1 VPGFSTPFVVLF
13 FHVQWVQLRCE
24 VIVRVVD
31 IGGIDD
37 HHQVNRVIRLGSFD
51 YHDKCHSWSTYS
63 NNSLMRLDTRMIFI
77 DPWFII
83 NTCNIGIIWLF
94 WTPLSV
100 LYVVISLPFFCRGPC
115 CLFNKK
121 SCLYCLIMC
130 LYVLSSVLW
139 CAFTCPVRSLSPVF
153 LLEGSCLIQFIYVC
167 LCIVL
172 FYLSPFLYLVYLM
185 LTV

>member
-1 VPGFSTPFVVLF
+1 VPVLKAVPEFSTPFVVL
-13 FHVQWVQLRCE
+13 LRWE

-37 HHQVNRVIRLGSFD
+37 HHQISEVNRVVRLGSFN

-77 DPWFII
+77 DPWIII

-100 LYVVISLPFFCRGPC
+100 LYVVISLPVFCRGPC

-130 LYVLSSVLW
+130 LYVPCLIMCLYVLSSVLW
-139 CAFTCPVRSLSPVF
+139 CAFTFPEKNDVLSV
-153 LLEGSCLIQFIYVC
+153 LYLQFFCWRVH
-167 LCIVL
+167 VL
-172 FYLSPFLYLVYLM
+172 FNLFMFVC
-185 LTV
+185 V

>member
-1 VPGFSTPFVVLF
+1 VPVLKAVPGFSTPFVVLF

-83 NTCNIGIIWLF
+83 NTCNIVIIWLF

-100 LYVVISLPFFCRGPC
+100 LYVVISLPVFCRGPC

-139 CAFTCPVRSLSPVF
+139 CAFTFP
-153 LLEGSCLIQFIYVC
+153 EKND
-167 LCIVL
+167 VL
-172 FYLSPFLYLVYLM
+172 FVLYLQLFCWRVRVLFNLFM
-185 LTV
+185 FVCV